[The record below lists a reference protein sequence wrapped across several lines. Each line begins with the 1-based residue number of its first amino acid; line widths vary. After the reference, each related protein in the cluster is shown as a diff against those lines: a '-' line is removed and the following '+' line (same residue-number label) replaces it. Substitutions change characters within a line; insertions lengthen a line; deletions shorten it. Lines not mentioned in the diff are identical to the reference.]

1 MDKKEAVLTEYTI
14 IPETRPIW
22 KKRRYHNVAL
32 AFWAFIMVHSLRTN
46 LSVAIVSMA
55 EEVRVQYMLMQKT
68 CDNNL
73 ATSTST
79 LSITFNFLVSMGY
92 ETTRCC
98 SVEFLL
104 WIYIYSIIR
113 GFYGAK
119 NWWSFS
125 MRHSYCSMVNKSLIF
140 DFFFD

>member
-1 MDKKEAVLTEYTI
+1 MDKKEQALTEYTI

-22 KKRRYHNVAL
+22 KKRRYQNVVL

-55 EEVRVQYMLMQKT
+55 EEVRVQNMLMQKT

-79 LSITFNFLVSMGY
+79 LAINFHFLVQMGY

-104 WIYIYSIIR
+104 WIYIYSIIWR
-113 GFYGAK
+113 FYGAK
-119 NWWSFS
+119 NWWSYC
-125 MRHSYCSMVNKSLIF
+125 MLHSYCSMVKFNF
-140 DFFFD
+140 